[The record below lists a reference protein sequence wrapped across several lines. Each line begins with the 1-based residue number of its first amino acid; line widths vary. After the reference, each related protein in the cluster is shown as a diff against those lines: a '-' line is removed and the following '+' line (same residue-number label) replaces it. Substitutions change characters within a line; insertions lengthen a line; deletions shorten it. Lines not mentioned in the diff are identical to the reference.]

1 MFPLKFSH
9 VVNQRFHP
17 CHRHGI
23 VHGST
28 HTAADAVTLQMLH
41 VINGGG
47 VINAAAE
54 VDGPYNKEEVLVK
67 VDNIYN
73 SIERILSES
82 KQTGEPEGVIATR
95 YAESLIYG

>member
-1 MFPLKFSH
+1 
-9 VVNQRFHP
+9 
-17 CHRHGI
+17 
-23 VHGST
+23 
-28 HTAADAVTLQMLH
+28 
-41 VINGGG
+41 
-47 VINAAAE
+47 
-54 VDGPYNKEEVLVK
+54 